1 MLVSDS
7 FTDDE
12 LLAYLDEQLAVERAT
27 SLEQLL
33 RTDEALRQR
42 LAEVI
47 QRRDSGEHSVGEIWR
62 HNRLSC
68 PSRAT
73 LGSFVL
79 GVLDDE
85 LADYIQFHL
94 ETIGCRYCRATLDEL
109 QQSQAPSQPVQER
122 RRKFFESSV
131 GRLRRDD

>member
-27 SLEQLL
+27 ALEHVL
-33 RTDEALRQR
+33 RTDAALRQR

-68 PSRAT
+68 PNRAT

-79 GVLDDE
+79 SVLDDE

-94 ETIGCRYCRATLDEL
+94 DTIGCRYCRATLDEL
-109 QQSQAPSQPVQER
+109 QQSQAQPQPVQER

-131 GRLRRDD
+131 GRLRRDE

>member
-1 MLVSDS
+1 MSDS

-27 SLEQLL
+27 SLEHFL
-33 RTDEALRQR
+33 RTDEPLRQR

-73 LGSFVL
+73 LGSLVL
-79 GVLDDE
+79 GVLNDE

-94 ETIGCRYCRATLDEL
+94 DTIGCRYCRATLDEL
-109 QQSQAPSQPVQER
+109 QQSQAQSQPVQER

-131 GRLRRDD
+131 GRLRRDE